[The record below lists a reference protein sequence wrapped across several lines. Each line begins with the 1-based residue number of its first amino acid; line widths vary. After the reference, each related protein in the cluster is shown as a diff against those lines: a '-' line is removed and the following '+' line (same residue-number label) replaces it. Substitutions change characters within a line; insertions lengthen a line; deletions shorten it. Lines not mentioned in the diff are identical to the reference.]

1 MRLRIVLPDRLRLD
15 AEVRRIVAEA
25 PDGAFGLLPNH
36 IDFVSALA
44 PGILVYED
52 PEGREHYAGIQAGTL
67 VKIGDEVRVAT
78 ANAVLGDDLE
88 SLQRRARDVF
98 REAEERERAARSAL
112 ARLEA
117 QMVRRF
123 LELEQAP

>member
-1 MRLRIVLPDRLRLD
+1 MRLRIVLPDRIRLD
-15 AEVRRIVAEA
+15 VEVRRIVAEA
-25 PDGAFGLLPNH
+25 PDGSFGLLPNH

-52 PEGREHYAGIQAGTL
+52 SAGRERYAGIQAGTL
-67 VKIGDEVRVAT
+67 VKIGDEVRIAT

-88 SLQRRARDVF
+88 ILQRRARTVF

-123 LELEQAP
+123 LELEQTP

>member
-1 MRLRIVLPDRLRLD
+1 MRLRVILPDRVRLD

-25 PDGAFGLLPNH
+25 PDGSFGILPRH
-36 IDFVSALA
+36 IDFVSELA

-52 PEGREHYAGIQAGTL
+52 VAGVEHYAGIRAGTL
-67 VKIGDEVRVAT
+67 VKVGDMVLVST
-78 ANAVLGDDLE
+78 TNAVVGDDLDTV
-88 SLQRRARDVF
+88 QRRAVAAF
-98 REAEERERAARSAL
+98 RRAEEGERAARSAL

-123 LELEQAP
+123 LELETSP

>member
-15 AEVRRIVAEA
+15 TEVRRIVAEA
-25 PDGAFGLLPNH
+25 PNGSFGLLPDH
-36 IDFVSALA
+36 IDVVSALA

-52 PEGREHYAGIQAGTL
+52 AEGREHYAGIQSGTL

-88 SLQRRARDVF
+88 SLQRRVREVF
-98 REAEERERAARSAL
+98 REAEERERDARSAL

-123 LELEQAP
+123 LELEQRP

>member
-15 AEVRRIVAEA
+15 TEVRRIVAEA
-25 PDGAFGLLPNH
+25 PDGSFGLLPNH

-52 PEGREHYAGIQAGTL
+52 TEGREHYAGIQTGTL

-78 ANAVLGDDLE
+78 ANAVFGDDLE
-88 SLQRRARDVF
+88 TLQRRARTVF
-98 REAEERERAARSAL
+98 REAEERERTARSAL

-123 LELEQAP
+123 LELEQKP

>member
-15 AEVRRIVAEA
+15 TEVRRIVAEA
-25 PDGAFGLLPNH
+25 PDGSFGLLPNH

-52 PEGREHYAGIQAGTL
+52 TEGWEHYAGIQAGTL

-88 SLQRRARDVF
+88 TLQRRARTVF
-98 REAEERERAARSAL
+98 REAEERERTARSAL

-123 LELEQAP
+123 LELEQKP